1 MLLAIEENEA
11 PSVEQVLAFPLPQL
25 IPANDCGYDGSRK
38 ELIANCIYPFPSRP
52 NQRLQSRIIKTD
64 VKQ

>member
-1 MLLAIEENEA
+1 MGDHMLLAIEENEA

-38 ELIANCIYPFPSRP
+38 ELIANCIYPFS
-52 NQRLQSRIIKTD
+52 LKAKSKAS
-64 VKQ
+64 KQDN